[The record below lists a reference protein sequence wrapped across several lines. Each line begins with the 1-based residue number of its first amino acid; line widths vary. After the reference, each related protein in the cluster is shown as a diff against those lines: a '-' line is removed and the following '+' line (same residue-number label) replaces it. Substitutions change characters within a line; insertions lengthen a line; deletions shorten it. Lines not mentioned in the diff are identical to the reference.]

1 MALGFSS
8 ELKGIQNKKKIKN
21 KNSFCFGIIYFFF
34 SFLNKP
40 LFLTLGVES
49 GRQPNET
56 KLHASNTR
64 SLPLSLSL
72 LFFFFELSLLT
83 HFTRGLPHSLFTHK
97 SGFLLGKILVLVVF
111 SYEIRCFFSEHFG
124 DYFGRIF
131 VAEIGYRD
139 CMTYFFFFFMEF
151 SFCLMGCC
159 ENWRKSYYS
168 AVDLIILMIK
178 IWSFW
183 ILLFL
188 FFFRCSW
195 QIFIFIRVLAVSWL
209 TANLERSGKNFVC
222 LKGCN

>member
-1 MALGFSS
+1 MALGISS
-8 ELKGIQNKKKIKN
+8 ELKGSKTRKKLKTKTVFVLALFI
-21 KNSFCFGIIYFFF
+21 SFSLSSTNL
-34 SFLNKP
+34 SFYHLELSLVGNPTKRSFTP
-40 LFLTLGVES
+40 LT
-49 GRQPNET
+49 
-56 KLHASNTR
+56 HAHC
-64 SLPLSLSL
+64 LSLSL

-159 ENWRKSYYS
+159 ENWRNSYYS